1 MLAEESTLG
10 ERIESARLARG
21 LSNSQLARRI
31 GVKPHTLQNWER
43 DKTEPRSNKLIAL
56 SGILGVPPMWLL
68 EGGAAPVEAVS
79 HTHVHETA
87 DLESKL
93 ARLQKMHERM
103 TQLTFEIVSEVNR
116 LKNTL
121 EQERQEAM

>member
-43 DKTEPRSNKLIAL
+43 DKTEPRSNKLVAL

-68 EGGAAPVEAVS
+68 EGGNAPVEAVS
-79 HTHVHETA
+79 HIQFHETA

-121 EQERQEAM
+121 EQERQDAL